1 MKQYDVLIVGGGVLG
16 AFHAYQA
23 TMRGLS
29 VALLEKSAFPQGS
42 TVRNF
47 GQIVP
52 SGMNRRWQAF
62 GRESLA
68 IYQSIQQQF
77 DISARQNGSVYL
89 ASDEEE
95 MTLLEELAQINRDQ
109 DYTSEL
115 LTAQQCKARFAPLRT
130 DYCRG
135 GLLFPQEITLEPRVA
150 IQRILS
156 YLTEVHGVAFFP
168 KTLVVSIENKGSA
181 CNVWASDGR
190 QWQAERVLVCGGYDF
205 QTLYPTIYAT
215 SDVQAVKIQ
224 MLLLEAQLQQQL
236 PGSILTGLSI
246 RRYEAF
252 HECASYKAIKAK
264 EDPNSPAR
272 QWGIHILFKQAVDGS
287 IILGDS
293 HEYADA
299 AQSDDL
305 GFDVNEDINRHII
318 DYGKSILDLQS
329 WQVQQAWFGIY
340 AQSKSGD
347 IFHYKV
353 DDRIQIITGIGGK
366 GMTGSAGYAANSPFF
381 NT

>member
-1 MKQYDVLIVGGGVLG
+1 MKHYDVLIVGGGVLG

-23 TMRGLS
+23 TLKGFT

-68 IYQSIQQQF
+68 IYQNIQQKF

-89 ASDEEE
+89 ASDAEE

-109 DYTSEL
+109 DYPSEL
-115 LTAQQCKARFAPLRT
+115 LTAQQCKARFEPLRT
-130 DYCRG
+130 DYCQG
-135 GLLFPQEITLEPRVA
+135 GLLFLQEITLEPRVA
-150 IQRILS
+150 IRRILS
-156 YLTEVHGVAFFP
+156 YLTEQHNLAFFP
-168 KTLVVSIENKGSA
+168 QTLVVGIENAGSS
-181 CNVWASDGR
+181 CVVTASNGQ
-190 QWQAERVLVCGGYDF
+190 QWQADRVLVCGGYDF
-205 QTLYPTIYAT
+205 QTLYPTIFAA
-215 SDVQAVKIQ
+215 SEVQAVKIQ
-224 MLLLEAQLQQQL
+224 MLLLEAQLQHQL

-252 HECASYKAIKAK
+252 HECPSYAAIKAK

-299 AQSDDL
+299 AQSDEL
-305 GFDVNEDINRHII
+305 GFDVNETINRHII
-318 DYGKSILDLQS
+318 DYGKAILDLQS
-329 WQVQQAWFGIY
+329 WQVQQAWYGIY
-340 AQSKSGD
+340 AQCKGGD
-347 IFHYKV
+347 IFHHVV

-366 GMTGSAGYAANSPFF
+366 GMTGSAGYAAHSPFF
-381 NT
+381 NI